1 MDCGIR
7 QDPPYAYDD
16 FHHYRQLI
24 SAVHCWSG
32 ILAAAQMIRAGRRG
46 RSQDLKSPRLS

>member
-1 MDCGIR
+1 MDCDIR

-16 FHHYRQLI
+16 FDHYRQLI

-32 ILAAAQMIRAGRRG
+32 ILAAAQMIRSGRRG
-46 RSQDLKSPRLS
+46 QSQDLKSRRLS

>member
-1 MDCGIR
+1 MDYDIR
-7 QDPPYAYDD
+7 QDSPYAYDD

-24 SAVHCWSG
+24 PAVHCGSG

-46 RSQDLKSPRLS
+46 RSQDLKSPCLS